1 MFGWMTL
8 SYTYSGDWSC
18 VNLYCRSY
26 TFFSWQSGAHPQ
38 PSLTKSFIKDH
49 QTKLLIVFIFM
60 RLAHMINTTYGI
72 SVLSAKLE
80 THYSTIHNKIVY

>member
-1 MFGWMTL
+1 M
-8 SYTYSGDWSC
+8 STYIVDLILFLVGSR
-18 VNLYCRSY
+18 VPRRV
-26 TFFSWQSGAHPQ
+26 TTHPQ

-60 RLAHMINTTYGI
+60 RFAHKNNTAYGI

-80 THYSTIHNKIVY
+80 THYSTIHNKIVD